1 MHYARH
7 LDGSGQAGPQFSHNR
22 LPYHHKSNFLHTHV
36 LDAPEQCATARVG
49 GSGGGVRV
57 QMLLLL
63 LVVSHSSLPAPF
75 SLFLSVSVAFTFPL
89 SSYPSLSPFPSS

>member
-22 LPYHHKSNFLHTHV
+22 LPYHHRSNFLHTHV

-49 GSGGGVRV
+49 GSGGGVGGG
-57 QMLLLL
+57 
-63 LVVSHSSLPAPF
+63 VSHKPHSLTWSFSGNEHHSSALI
-75 SLFLSVSVAFTFPL
+75 
-89 SSYPSLSPFPSS
+89 